1 VKHVPQTKQKNLTAL
16 LRAMSFSSQIGF
28 TIVFC
33 VLIGVLL
40 GKYLDGLIGSSPLF
54 LLLFSL
60 LGMAAAFRTLF
71 GLAKKKQAEDTK

>member
-1 VKHVPQTKQKNLTAL
+1 MPHNKQKNRAAM

-40 GKYLDGLIGSSPLF
+40 GQYLDGLLGSSPWL

-60 LGMAAAFRTLF
+60 LGMAAAFRTMF
-71 GLAKKKQAEDTK
+71 IMAKKKHDEDKK